1 MTRENSNNQ
10 RSITGMRALVYT
22 KYADKLLWENLAT
35 PEERNQYFKAVKA
48 LRDLADKYG
57 EIIGVDMDSLN
68 AKFIVKNEEVH
79 Q

>member
-1 MTRENSNNQ
+1 MTREKSNNQ

-22 KYADKLLWENLAT
+22 KYADKLLSEHLAT

-57 EIIGVDMDSLN
+57 EIIGIDMDSFN
-68 AKFIVKNEEVH
+68 AKLIIK
-79 Q
+79 

>member
-1 MTRENSNNQ
+1 MTREKSNNQ

-68 AKFIVKNEEVH
+68 AKLIIK
-79 Q
+79 